1 MSCCIFLSSV
11 TSFLLPDT
19 LPRLSGHLYC
29 SSLFTESELNVYT
42 CLYSTT
48 GLYTFQKMAKT
59 ILGFYV
65 GIPAWCAVGG
75 LVVVQMLSPVQ
86 LFATPRTAA
95 PRLCNPMDCSTQA
108 SLSFTISWSL
118 LKLMSIKSVIPSSHL
133 VLCYPLL
140 LPSIFPSIRGLSSKF
155 TCCIRWPKYWSF
167 SFTINLPIS
176 IQDSFPL
183 GLTGLSPCSPR
194 DFQES
199 SSTPQFESI

>member
-95 PRLCNPMDCSTQA
+95 PRLLCPSPSPGACSNSCPSNQWYHPAISSSVIPFSCLQSFPASGAFPVSSLVASGGQSIGASA
-108 SLSFTISWSL
+108 SLSIFQ
-118 LKLMSIKSVIPSSHL
+118 SVFRIHFL
-133 VLCYPLL
+133 
-140 LPSIFPSIRGLSSKF
+140 
-155 TCCIRWPKYWSF
+155 
-167 SFTINLPIS
+167 
-176 IQDSFPL
+176 
-183 GLTGLSPCSPR
+183 
-194 DFQES
+194 
-199 SSTPQFESI
+199 